1 MIQNFILRSFF
12 TAIALLVIT
21 GKLFAQADNITFA
34 EKLGFPKDTKVVIL
48 HVDDVGM
55 SYDSNKGAID
65 AMEKGVVT
73 SCSIMMTCSWVPH
86 FFHYLKEHPQ
96 TDAGLHLTL
105 TSEWK
110 EYRWGPLTGKTG
122 VPGLVDA
129 EGALWASVQEVM
141 THATPDE
148 VEKEIRAQIERARSM
163 GWEPTHLDSHMGTL
177 FASTPFFERYVKV
190 GMENNIPVMIPGG
203 HATIIQQQ
211 MKLPPAQIQMM
222 QTIGKQLWNAGL
234 PVLDDLHNES
244 YGWNLP
250 SGMKPTDENL
260 RKFKTQKYI
269 DALKS
274 LKPGVTMVIM
284 HCTNPSEIFAKI
296 TDSGPSR
303 KGDLLAMMDPEL
315 KKFIENEGIIL
326 TTWKVLKERREKGKN

>member
-1 MIQNFILRSFF
+1 MKFRNFFPAL
-12 TAIALLVIT
+12 ALLVIA
-21 GKLFAQADNITFA
+21 GKLFAQADTITFA
-34 EKLGFPKDTKVVIL
+34 EKLGFPKGAKVVIL
-48 HVDDVGM
+48 NVDDVGM

-65 AMEKGVVT
+65 AMEKGVAT
-73 SCSIMMTCSWVPH
+73 SCSIMMPCPWVPH
-86 FFHYLKEHPQ
+86 FFHYLKGHPK

-110 EYRWGPLTGKTG
+110 YYRWGPLMGKPA

-129 EGALWASVQEVM
+129 EGAFWASVQEVV

-148 VEKEIRAQIERARSM
+148 VEKEIRAQIERARAM

-177 FASTPFFERYVKV
+177 FATPAFLERYVKV
-190 GMENNIPVMIPGG
+190 GIENNIPVMIPGG
-203 HATIIQQQ
+203 HASIFQQHR
-211 MKLPPAQIQMM
+211 KLPPAQIQMM

-234 PVLDDLHNES
+234 PVLDDLHTES

-250 SGMKPTDENL
+250 TEMMPTDENL

-274 LKPGVTMVIM
+274 LKPGVTMM
-284 HCTNPSEIFAKI
+284 LLHCTDPSEIFAKI
-296 TDSGPSR
+296 TDSGPTR

-315 KKFIENEGIIL
+315 KKFIEKEGLIL
-326 TTWKVLKERREKGKN
+326 TTWRALKERREKVKN